1 MGERFVSEHAVPG
14 SPSAF
19 LAVGLSVQLTV
30 SQDETHVQYGSSL
43 LGWKQG
49 GWLIGE
55 WPFHLGKPIP
65 CSPGTHVMLRYIY
78 QGRMI
83 GFHSEVLT
91 TQVEPFP
98 FLLLTFPSTVD
109 EVPLRRD
116 CRMPSAE
123 PILLRHVNDA
133 VPARPSETLT
143 PIGGLLIDLSAT
155 GCAVLLQRPA
165 QDFLPGMVLRV
176 EFEIVGTGRVGNLAG
191 RVRNIAMQGGETL
204 LGLEFRFDGK
214 ETIEYRGWGG
224 SVQKAL
230 EAFILRRHSF
240 ESP

>member
-1 MGERFVSEHAVPG
+1 MSDHVVPRL
-14 SPSAF
+14 PSAF
-19 LAVGLSVQLTV
+19 LAVGLSLQLTL
-30 SQDETHVQYGSSL
+30 SLDETHAQYGSSV

-49 GWLIGE
+49 SWLICE

-65 CSPGTHVMLRYIY
+65 CSPGTRVMLRYLY
-78 QGRMI
+78 QGKMI
-83 GFHSEVLT
+83 GYHSEVLA

-98 FLLLTFPSTVD
+98 FVLLAFPSTLD
-109 EVPLRRD
+109 EVPIRKH
-116 CRMPSAE
+116 CRMQANE
-123 PILLRHVNDA
+123 PILLRHVNDG
-133 VPARPSETLT
+133 VPAQPSGTLT
-143 PIGGLLIDLSAT
+143 HIGGLLIDLSTA
-155 GCAVLLQRPA
+155 GCAVLLQRPM

-191 RVRNIAMQGGETL
+191 LVRNVAMQGGETQ

-230 EAFILRRHSF
+230 ESFILQRHSF